1 MVLLVVDL
9 SLDVLGD
16 WRILVFSLVLALI
29 STNLIG
35 KKFGDKL
42 GSKAEIVGGI
52 ILIIIGLKTFIEY
65 LIEIL

>member
-1 MVLLVVDL
+1 MIFVGKGH
-9 SLDVLGD
+9 STA
-16 WRILVFSLVLALI
+16 ILASVIIGIVTFMISFGCVF
-29 STNLIG
+29 IG

-52 ILIIIGLKTFIEY
+52 ILVIIGLKTFIEY